1 MTDSERE
8 KLADYFRDLSLKV
21 ETATYEASMALK
33 PGFIAELLEISARL
47 CEAADTLEDKDS
59 AALSLASKAESS
71 ALSRTGQSTSGKN

>member
-8 KLADYFRDLSLKV
+8 KLANYFRDLSLKV

-59 AALSLASKAESS
+59 AALSLASKPEENAV
-71 ALSRTGQSTSGKN
+71 SRTRQNPNGNN

>member
-8 KLADYFRDLSLKV
+8 KLANYFRDLSLKV

-59 AALSLASKAESS
+59 AALSLGTNPENS
-71 ALSRTGQSTSGKN
+71 ALSRTRQSPNGKN